1 MTLTQLLATFDR
13 CDRDRQTVTPA
24 MWDALLSLAKK
35 AERDRD
41 AAAAT
46 ERAAIVADLILDAEA
61 REDEHDPNE
70 GPCYVA
76 IALRQAARRYESN
89 AHHEATK

>member
-13 CDRDRQTVTPA
+13 CDRDRQPITPS
-24 MWDALLSLAKK
+24 MWDALLSLAGK

-46 ERAAIVADLILDAEA
+46 ERARVARIIRGMSDAYREQHGGGGDYCRALADALDFI
-61 REDEHDPNE
+61 
-70 GPCYVA
+70 GP
-76 IALRQAARRYESN
+76 IESN